1 MWPLPTPAPPAVGE
15 GTGDVLKRI
24 LAEKRAFVLPL
35 AAAAAVNIV
44 AYALVVFPL
53 ATAVAG
59 GEQRAQAA
67 RTVLIAAER
76 DQASAA
82 GLVASRDRAR
92 EELKRFYGEVLP
104 ADLSSAGRMMYLR
117 LAQLARECNLRYE
130 RRMLDPERVHE
141 SSLGT
146 LKMTMVL
153 QGSYEDI
160 RRFIYGLETGAPFVV
175 IDNVALGQGPEPTGP
190 LALSLQLSTFY
201 RATDDGT

>member
-1 MWPLPTPAPPAVGE
+1 MLR
-15 GTGDVLKRI
+15 RI
-24 LAEKRAFVLPL
+24 LAEKRAFVLPI
-35 AAAAAVNIV
+35 AIAAVANLAV
-44 AYALVVFPL
+44 YALVVFPL
-53 ATAVAG
+53 ASAVAG

-67 RTVLIAAER
+67 QAALRAAER

-82 GLVASRDRAR
+82 ALVASKDRAR
-92 EELKRFYGEVLP
+92 EELARFYGEILP

-130 RRMLDPERVHE
+130 RRMLDSERVHE

-160 RRFIYGLETGAPFVV
+160 RRFIHGLETAAPFVV
-175 IDNVALGQGPEPTGP
+175 IDSVALGQGPEPAGP
-190 LALSLQLSTFY
+190 LALNLQLSTFY